1 MPSICL
7 SMLPAV
13 GAWVQVRFE
22 SLWIECEVIDVKNSW
37 GKARL
42 WIKPLAGEGCQWVEL
57 SRVRHTE
64 QLHPAIDRT
73 LHAAAL

>member
-1 MPSICL
+1 MAATCM

-22 SLWIECEVIDVKNSW
+22 SLWIECEVVDVKNSW

-42 WIKPLAGEGCQWVEL
+42 WVKPLAGEGCQWVEL
-57 SRVRHTE
+57 SRIRYT
-64 QLHPAIDRT
+64 QQPHPAIDRT